1 MYGES
6 YPSTIL
12 PNSSTISM
20 TYQSVRDILLA
31 AAFLSLSMWQSA
43 NAGDVPGTDSK
54 ISEVIDYY
62 VTEKLQ
68 SESVVAAPLVDD
80 LTYLRRL
87 SLDLAGRVPTVQE
100 QADYLALPESERR
113 EEIVELLIS
122 QPDFAFHQANE
133 IDLLLLARLK
143 KDNEWREFLLEA
155 AKENRSWDTIFKQV
169 MTPEVECT
177 DQVGPAAFL
186 RERVRELDDLT
197 NDTAIL
203 FFGVNISCAKCH
215 DHPLVADWEQDHYFG
230 MSSFFKRTYQT
241 KAKMVAEDFQ
251 GDVKFTNILGEEK
264 QAEFMFLSNVSVSE
278 EKIELA
284 EEERKK
290 LEEAIKQ
297 AKKDEKVSAPEVGF
311 SPRTK
316 FVDLALSQDKQD
328 FFARNIVNRT
338 WARLIGYGLVMPLDQ
353 MHSDNPPSHPE
364 LMDWLV
370 EDLKAHDY
378 DLKRLMSGIV
388 NSETY
393 ARSCRWTFEE
403 ELPSPALFAT
413 GTVRPLNPRQLAL
426 SLIFATSN
434 SEKLPGFE
442 KPDDWEKRRTDF
454 ENRSSGFADLFPIP
468 DESFQVGT
476 DEALLFSNSDRF
488 ANEFLRTS
496 GDRLVG
502 ELKKIESSEI
512 VVQKVYQ
519 SIFSREPTQVEKQA
533 LLQYLDRDQASKET
547 VLQQVVWALLASP
560 EFRFN
565 H

>member
-1 MYGES
+1 MS
-6 YPSTIL
+6 YQAVRA
-12 PNSSTISM
+12 ISLM
-20 TYQSVRDILLA
+20 SV
-31 AAFLSLSMWQSA
+31 FLSLYMCQSVS
-43 NAGDVPGTDSK
+43 AGDVPGPDSK

-62 VTEKLQ
+62 VGGKLQ
-68 SESVVAAPLVDD
+68 SESIVAARLIDD
-80 LTYLRRL
+80 LAFLRRL

-100 QADYLALPESERR
+100 QADYMALPESERR
-113 EEIVELLIS
+113 EKLVELLVS
-122 QPDFAFHQANE
+122 QSDFAFHQANE

-143 KDNEWREFLLEA
+143 KDNDWREFLLQA
-155 AKENRSWDTIFKQV
+155 AKENRSWETIFKQV
-169 MTPEVECT
+169 MTPEVECP

-186 RERVRELDDLT
+186 RERIRELDDLT

-241 KAKMVAEDFQ
+241 KARMVAEDFQ
-251 GDVKFTNILGEEK
+251 GDVKFTNILGEEI

-284 EEERKK
+284 EDERKK
-290 LEEAIKQ
+290 LEEAVKQ
-297 AKKDEKVSAPEVGF
+297 AKNDEKVSAPEVSF

-316 FVDLALSQDKQD
+316 FVDLALSQDKQN

-353 MHSDNPPSHPE
+353 MHSDNPASHPE

-370 EDLKAHDY
+370 NDLKTHNY
-378 DLKRLMSGIV
+378 DLKRLISGIV
-388 NSETY
+388 ISETY
-393 ARSCRWTFEE
+393 ARSCRWISED
-403 ELPSPALFAT
+403 ELPTPSLFAT

-426 SLIFATSN
+426 SLIIATSN
-434 SEKLPGFE
+434 SERLPGFE
-442 KPDDWEKRRTDF
+442 KPDDWEKQRTDF

-468 DESFQVGT
+468 DVGFQVGT

-496 GDRLVG
+496 DDRLIG

-512 VVQKVYQ
+512 AVEKVYQ
-519 SIFSREPTQVEKQA
+519 SIFCREPTEVEKQA
-533 LLQYLDRDQASKET
+533 LLQYLDRDQESKET